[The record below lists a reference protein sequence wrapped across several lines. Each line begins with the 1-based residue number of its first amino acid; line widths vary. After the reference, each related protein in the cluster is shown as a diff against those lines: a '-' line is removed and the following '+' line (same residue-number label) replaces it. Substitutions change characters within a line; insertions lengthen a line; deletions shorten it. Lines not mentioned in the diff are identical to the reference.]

1 MTGFLDDHLGGRGSG
16 NVVIT
21 PSWLIMWDVVVVYF
35 IYLVETNAVN
45 LILFFA
51 RILIFVTAVNLTAVK
66 LTTV

>member
-1 MTGFLDDHLGGRGSG
+1 M
-16 NVVIT
+16 VIT
-21 PSWLIMWDVVVVYF
+21 LFWLIMWDVVVVYF